1 MASEIYVDQ
10 VDLLLEVI
18 PFVTKHRDFAIKGG
32 TALNLFHLNLPRLS
46 VDIDLCFL
54 PVKNRKESFS
64 DIHRMLNEIKLD
76 LSKTLGCEVIPTKPL
91 TGEHE
96 AFKRKKFRFARG
108 VVGGHPKKMVAAA
121 RLEQVST

>member
-96 AFKRKKFRFARG
+96 ARLIISRSNVTIKLEPNYILRG
-108 VVGGHPKKMVAAA
+108 V
-121 RLEQVST
+121 